1 MLREEG
7 MRMRHLKYEWEKFF
21 SFRYFWFLCA
31 VFLLFN
37 LWNLSEQIRMEFP
50 ASSVRQLYIDF
61 QEQPEGAKGQWLEE
75 QKAKKNAHYTGN
87 QYMEEELFKK
97 LSREWIQTEK
107 YDEYLEEIKE
117 RSAKMS
123 GSIFSDEGT
132 FAWRNAK
139 VTPAAYEK
147 LKGTKLS
154 FDLSDG
160 VIKAT
165 KADFT
170 DLCMT
175 ILLMA
180 AVYFLILDEKKN
192 KLYPLLRSASRGRA
206 EVIGAKLGVI
216 GG

>member
-37 LWNLSEQIRMEFP
+37 LWNFSEQIRMEFP
-50 ASSVRQLYIDF
+50 ASSVRQLYTDF

-117 RSAKMS
+117 R
-123 GSIFSDEGT
+123 
-132 FAWRNAK
+132 
-139 VTPAAYEK
+139 
-147 LKGTKLS
+147 LS
-154 FDLSDG
+154 
-160 VIKAT
+160 
-165 KADFT
+165 
-170 DLCMT
+170 
-175 ILLMA
+175 
-180 AVYFLILDEKKN
+180 LIH
-192 KLYPLLRSASRGRA
+192 
-206 EVIGAKLGVI
+206 I
-216 GG
+216 

>member
-1 MLREEG
+1 
-7 MRMRHLKYEWEKFF
+7 
-21 SFRYFWFLCA
+21 
-31 VFLLFN
+31 
-37 LWNLSEQIRMEFP
+37 
-50 ASSVRQLYIDF
+50 
-61 QEQPEGAKGQWLEE
+61 
-75 QKAKKNAHYTGN
+75 
-87 QYMEEELFKK
+87 MEEELFKK

-123 GSIFSDEGT
+123 GSIFSDERT

-180 AVYFLILDEKKN
+180 AVYFLILDEKK
-192 KLYPLLRSASRGRA
+192 
-206 EVIGAKLGVI
+206 E
-216 GG
+216 